1 MGEHWPSGSP
11 SETLHHVE
19 RQVEALISQQS
30 SLEIHKRA
38 IEKQLAS
45 IADQI
50 HEPDVMLTP
59 HTVFLL
65 LEIRGSG
72 GVSEQLEQIARIV
85 HEEGYWTPGGS
96 VQNYLLRD
104 VYLLGRSAQRLFDT
118 FEVIDRCVQHIFAYL
133 WYIKQRW
140 QMEAETSLHTVFTSL
155 EATIETAEV
164 QDEINSLV
172 KLIDQAILPG
182 WHRWLFGDVNYK
194 S

>member
-1 MGEHWPSGSP
+1 MEEHGPNKAPSG
-11 SETLHHVE
+11 TLHRIE
-19 RQVEALISQQS
+19 RQVEALVSQQS
-30 SLEIHKRA
+30 SLQVHKRA

-50 HEPDVMLTP
+50 HVPDVVLTP

-85 HEEGYWTPGGS
+85 HEEGYWKPYGH
-96 VQNYLLRD
+96 VRNYRRRD

-118 FEVIDRCVQHIFAYL
+118 FSVIDCCVQQIYAHL

-140 QMEAETSLHTVFTSL
+140 RMETEAPLQTVFTYL
-155 EATIETAEV
+155 EETTGADEV
-164 QDEINSLV
+164 QEEINSIV
-172 KLIDQAILPG
+172 KLIDQAIHPG
-182 WHRWLFGDVNYK
+182 WYRWLFGDI
-194 S
+194 

>member
-1 MGEHWPSGSP
+1 MGEHWPNRSP

-30 SLEIHKRA
+30 SLQIHKRA

-59 HTVFLL
+59 QTVFLL

-72 GVSEQLEQIARIV
+72 GVIDQLEQIAHIV
-85 HEEGYWTPGGS
+85 DEEGYWKPGGS
-96 VQNYLLRD
+96 VQNYRLRD

-118 FEVIDRCVQHIFAYL
+118 FAVIDRCVQQVYAHL

-140 QMEAETSLHTVFTSL
+140 QMETEASVHAIFTYL
-155 EATIETAEV
+155 AATIESAEV
-164 QDEINSLV
+164 QEEINSLV
-172 KLIDQAILPG
+172 RLIDQAFRPG
-182 WHRWLFGDVNYK
+182 WYTWLFGDI
-194 S
+194 